1 MIEILTTSDLA
12 IFKTYPYLRKPMT
25 DAFDIAWSLLKA
37 LPEQQAFEEIIQPT
51 HRFGFK
57 PRVVQRRLG
66 AVHPAIMGMMDREQ
80 TSRAGKSPRM
90 DVINESSIFDGG
102 IRRPPIKGQLQ
113 HSPYPSAAYDAR
125 MDRRAQ
131 VERGS
136 VFDTSRKFGTTPE
149 GKPYQLSRHER
160 GHEGIY
166 DAHPPKNDIYGQ
178 PVNPVDPSFLQS
190 IGF

>member
-1 MIEILTTSDLA
+1 MPDLA
-12 IFKTYPYLRKPMT
+12 IFKTYPYLSKPMSG
-25 DAFDIAWSLLKA
+25 AFNIAWSVLKA

-136 VFDTSRKFGTTPE
+136 ALTPSMLE
-149 GKPYQLSRHER
+149 FHNPYE
-160 GHEGIY
+160 
-166 DAHPPKNDIYGQ
+166 YGD
-178 PVNPVDPSFLQS
+178 PARSFHMVDGRPHYAETLPGLDVDEAAAYLQS